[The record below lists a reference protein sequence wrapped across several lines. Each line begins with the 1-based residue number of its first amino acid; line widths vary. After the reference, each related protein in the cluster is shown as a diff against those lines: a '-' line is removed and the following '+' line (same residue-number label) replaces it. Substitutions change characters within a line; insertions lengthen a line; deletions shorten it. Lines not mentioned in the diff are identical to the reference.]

1 MSDISNHRMIR
12 KAAFFPKTTSRAKAS
27 DHSHP
32 KSPLKTC
39 YTETLILKEILLT
52 LLEKHKIFEERDV
65 AATLFIYLFIGDI
78 YAGWPRSA
86 LS

>member
-27 DHSHP
+27 DHGHP

-39 YTETLILKEILLT
+39 YTETLSLKKIVLT
-52 LLEKHKIFEERDV
+52 LLEKHKISGGRRRCYV
-65 AATLFIYLFIGDI
+65 IYLFISDI
-78 YAGWPRSA
+78 YAGWPR
-86 LS
+86 

>member
-39 YTETLILKEILLT
+39 YTETLISKEILLT

-65 AATLFIYLFIGDI
+65 AATLFIYWRYLCRLAKVSFK
-78 YAGWPRSA
+78 
-86 LS
+86 LV

>member
-1 MSDISNHRMIR
+1 MIR
-12 KAAFFPKTTSRAKAS
+12 KAAFLPKTTSRAKAS
-27 DHSHP
+27 DHSDP

-52 LLEKHKIFEERDV
+52 VFEKHKIFEERDV
-65 AATLFIYLFIGDI
+65 AATLFIGDI